1 MDSQHADQRSS
12 RLVNLE
18 LRNICKRFDDQEVVS
33 DLSLAVYKGELCC
46 LLGPSGCG
54 KTTTLKMVA
63 GLLEPDAGAVIL
75 DGREITHLPPQRRN
89 VGLVF
94 QSYALFPHMNAHDN
108 VAYGLRRRKLP
119 KGEIESRVA
128 EGLRLVQ
135 LGEYGRRSIHE
146 LSGGQQQRVALAR
159 ALVIEPDLLLLDE
172 PLSNLDARL
181 RADMRR
187 EIKRIQRSLNITA
200 IHVTHDQEEA
210 MSIADRIVVMNQ
222 GVIEQIGSPREIYE
236 EPATRFVADFIGQV
250 NFIKGRVTGGELS
263 LLGRHDPL
271 LDGEWGEDEDLI
283 CSIRPERMGMEEAR
297 SAPLPAIVSDAT
309 YLGSMV
315 RYHVAVETPEKE
327 SVELTVE
334 LPSPQAVFRPGD
346 SVDLILKVEDMQLFS
361 YAGRE

>member
-1 MDSQHADQRSS
+1 MDSQHANRRNDG
-12 RLVNLE
+12 LVNLE
-18 LRNICKRFDDQEVVS
+18 LRHIFKRFDDQEVLN

-54 KTTTLKMVA
+54 KTTTLKIIA
-63 GLLEPDAGAVIL
+63 GLVEPSGGNVVL
-75 DGREITHLPPQRRN
+75 SGRDITNMPVQRRN
-89 VGLVF
+89 VGMVF
-94 QSYALFPHMNAHDN
+94 QNYALFPHMNVYDN

-119 KGEIESRVA
+119 KAEISTKVQ
-128 EGLRLVQ
+128 EGLHLVQ
-135 LGEYGRRSIHE
+135 LDEYGRRRIHE

-159 ALVIEPDLLLLDE
+159 ALVIEPELLLLDE

-187 EIKRIQRSLNITA
+187 EIKRIQRTLNITA

-210 MSIADRIVVMNQ
+210 MSIADRIVVMNL

-263 LLGRHDPL
+263 LLGRHYPL

-327 SVELTVE
+327 SIELTVE